1 MPELLPGIEN
11 RAVLRRV
18 PKSQYDPSRDPP
30 IMRGAFNPGPAD
42 TDGLSV
48 YLEGH
53 LGCTEAEL
61 AASGRKPGEYFIV
74 RFTVAE
80 LHALG
85 ISVLSTPELDPDLPG
100 HCSVPELSVSRK
112 DQEPQMVKELQM
124 RLTSLSA
131 TRIVL
136 APNE

>member
-1 MPELLPGIEN
+1 
-11 RAVLRRV
+11 
-18 PKSQYDPSRDPP
+18 
-30 IMRGAFNPGPAD
+30 MRGAFNPGPAD